1 MNDYK
6 ELLANELR
14 SSRDQYVSLRKQFE
28 EFTVEKAKIAERIK
42 LIEKLLALEEPRRKA
57 G

>member
-14 SSRDQYVSLRKQFE
+14 SSRDEYVSLRRQFE
-28 EFTVEKAKIAERIK
+28 EFTAEKAKIAERIK